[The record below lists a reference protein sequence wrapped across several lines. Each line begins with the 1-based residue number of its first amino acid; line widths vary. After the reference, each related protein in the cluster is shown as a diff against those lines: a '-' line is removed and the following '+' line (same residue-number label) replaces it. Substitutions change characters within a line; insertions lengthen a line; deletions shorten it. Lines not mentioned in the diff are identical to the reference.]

1 MLSTPPAFILSQD
14 QTLRSKAASP
24 PPTDHVSVILFLKLS
39 VGAPRPLTGKKVE
52 LALSN
57 VRLTSEKTY
66 CPSLEFHPQY
76 PVVKVPREA
85 SRPAAL
91 ASGARRY
98 FTGFP
103 VGCQRPFSKFLKI
116 RFQREPASTGS
127 EEPATAPSSSAELV
141 EYSLGS
147 KSARGNLENF
157 LNDIS
162 TTLATRVTRKLPLP
176 HHAKPPPA
184 NRISQKPGVLI
195 WQNICPLKQK
205 STLSGVNHYSRNHFV
220 AQVRP
225 RKSARIRQ
233 VPASV
238 LKGG

>member
-1 MLSTPPAFILSQD
+1 MSLD
-14 QTLRSKAASP
+14 
-24 PPTDHVSVILFLKLS
+24 SVLKLS
-39 VGAPRPLTGKKVE
+39 VGAGAPDREKVK

-91 ASGARRY
+91 ASGARKY
-98 FTGFP
+98 FTGFSI
-103 VGCQRPFSKFLKI
+103 GCQRLFSKFLKI
-116 RFQREPASTGS
+116 RFQREPASTGP
-127 EEPATAPSSSAELV
+127 EEPATAPSSSAELI

-147 KSARGNLENF
+147 KNARGNLENF

-176 HHAKPPPA
+176 HHATPP
-184 NRISQKPGVLI
+184 
-195 WQNICPLKQK
+195 
-205 STLSGVNHYSRNHFV
+205 
-220 AQVRP
+220 P
-225 RKSARIRQ
+225 RKSNLTEARSSYLAEYLPFKTKKTPCK
-233 VPASV
+233 VSK
-238 LKGG
+238 L

>member
-91 ASGARRY
+91 ASGARKY
-98 FTGFP
+98 FTGTRIP
-103 VGCQRPFSKFLKI
+103 RQAVHEIPTTSLSRSTGRPDRRGRRLPHFRKGSSHMIQLPGFRARGFLKNL
-116 RFQREPASTGS
+116 
-127 EEPATAPSSSAELV
+127 SSARMAPETAENPSQYVMRRLV
-141 EYSLGS
+141 
-147 KSARGNLENF
+147 
-157 LNDIS
+157 
-162 TTLATRVTRKLPLP
+162 
-176 HHAKPPPA
+176 
-184 NRISQKPGVLI
+184 
-195 WQNICPLKQK
+195 
-205 STLSGVNHYSRNHFV
+205 
-220 AQVRP
+220 
-225 RKSARIRQ
+225 
-233 VPASV
+233 
-238 LKGG
+238 